1 MSTKLFVYQE
11 AFPLAK
17 DKTEYYLL
25 SKEHVSVVEF
35 EGQEI
40 LKVDPQALT
49 LLAQQAFH
57 DAAFMLRVS
66 HQKQVAQI
74 LLDPEASD
82 NDKYVALQFLR
93 NSEIAAKGV
102 LPTCQDTGTAIIM
115 GRKAS
120 ACGPAAVMKRPSPA
134 ASIAPIPR
142 ITCAIRRTPRWICT
156 KRSIPGLTCLRKS
169 TSTASTATNIN
180 FSVWPK
186 GRLGQQNLSVSGN
199 QSVNHSGEV
208 EKLSR

>member
-1 MSTKLFVYQE
+1 MSTKPFVYQE

-17 DKTEYYLL
+17 DETEYYLL
-25 SKEHVSVVEF
+25 SKEHVSVAEF

-40 LKVDPQALT
+40 LKVEPEALT

-66 HQKQVAQI
+66 HQKQVASI
-74 LLDPEASD
+74 LLDPEASE

-115 GRKAS
+115 GKKVSAS
-120 ACGPAAVMKRPSPA
+120 GPAAAMKRRWPA
-134 ASIAPIPR
+134 AFTTPIPK
-142 ITCAIRRTPRWICT
+142 ITCATRKMLRWICT
-156 KRSIPGLTCLRKS
+156 KRSTPGLTCRRRSISIALTA
-169 TSTASTATNIN
+169 TSTN
-180 FSVWPK
+180 FCAWRKAAAQPTKPICIRKPK
-186 GRLGQQNLSVSGN
+186 R
-199 QSVNHSGEV
+199 
-208 EKLSR
+208 